1 MNSNFYPSRLYP
13 EEIQAQQWLA
23 LQQQNGANG
32 HQGQGGGQ
40 GQSQGQGQ
48 DTAMSNAANLGGLDC
63 ANTLSAMDD
72 MSLTREE
79 SLDDIV
85 SQNVREFQRRRSL
98 PQPFSDSLLPQ
109 NVDRRMAMMGFG
121 SATDALHAFSFGFPN
136 SAGLAGT
143 SEAFPQQGLVVM
155 PDQTGYPTLPPHT
168 VGMGGFCN
176 QDMVSMTA
184 DPASMSF
191 FNPPNLQNQ
200 HPSAAMEAGGPNY
213 AMDMGIE
220 SAPLNAPSVNPVA
233 RFTVGGSGGM
243 MGGASDTINTNP
255 VQETPG
261 LILNTGMGRFPPN
274 MSPLEPEPREP
285 SVPAS
290 FQSPTSPTSRAMSQS
305 SVGPASI
312 AAGTPASTAPATAG
326 PSLPPGLG
334 SRDPKK
340 DAYSKSGFDM
350 LKALFYV
357 ATRKNPT
364 VDIGAVD
371 LSCAFVVCDVTL
383 NDCPIIYVSDNFQNL
398 TGYNRHE
405 ITGKNCRFLQSPDGK
420 VEAGTKREFVANDA
434 VFKLK
439 NAVAE
444 GREIQ
449 QSLINYRKGGK
460 PFLNLL
466 TMIPIPWDN
475 STETRYFIGFQ
486 VDLVECP
493 EAISSQES
501 GGAMQVNYRHQD
513 IGQYFWTPPN
523 STQWSPE
530 SGQTLTV
537 DEVSSLIQHNNPATS
552 APPRS
557 EYHKSSWP
565 KMLLENADD
574 VIHVLSLKGLFL
586 YLSPACKKLLEY
598 DASELVGTSLSS
610 ICHPSDIVPVMR
622 ELKDAAQHNPSSV
635 NIAFRIRRKHSGY
648 TWFESH
654 GSLVTDQ
661 PSTSSSSSS
670 SSAAAS
676 TSGGGGGGAG
686 SSSSSGGGSSGG
698 GKGKKFIVLVGRK
711 RPVLCLSRRDVDA
724 HTNGIG
730 GSAGDGSEV
739 WSKISG
745 SGMFLFVSSS
755 VKALLELEPAEL
767 KGRSMQALMRQ
778 EARSEFGRMV
788 EKARKG
794 GGVVAFRHE
803 VMHKR
808 GQYVPAVTVLYP
820 GDGARSGGRSSFLIA
835 QTRLTKGAGGR
846 VIAAPGKGH
855 GQHVGGGGGTILGTM
870 ERVPDQDAVN
880 HPMNGVVATGKL
892 TASKATYPD
901 SAPGEESPSG
911 GDEQEEQE
919 EESEDDIFA
928 ELRTTRCTSWQYELR
943 QMEKMNRL
951 LAEELSQLMVN
962 KKKRKRRKGGGTAG
976 GGNGSAGG
984 AGVKDCANCHKRDT
998 PEWRRGPSGNRD
1010 LCNSCGLRW
1019 AKQTGKVSP
1028 RNMSRAGSDGGGSK
1042 RSSISTTSTNSPVES
1057 LPLRREVSADAIS
1070 VASSRLERRS
1080 TSTGDGSGGA
1090 MSGLEMGSILEE

>member
-1 MNSNFYPSRLYP
+1 MNSNFYSSRLYP
-13 EEIQAQQWLA
+13 ADIQAQQWLA
-23 LQQQNGANG
+23 LQQQDE
-32 HQGQGGGQ
+32 HQGQDMGMG
-40 GQSQGQGQ
+40 
-48 DTAMSNAANLGGLDC
+48 NAAKFGGLDC
-63 ANTLSAMDD
+63 ASTLSAMDD

-79 SLDDIV
+79 SLDDIIR
-85 SQNVREFQRRRSL
+85 QNVREFQRRRSIT
-98 PQPFSDSLLPQ
+98 QPYSDSLLPQ
-109 NVDRRMAMMGFG
+109 DVDRRMAMMGFG
-121 SATDALHAFSFGFPN
+121 SANDALHAFSYGYPN
-136 SAGLAGT
+136 DAALAGD
-143 SEAFPQQGLVVM
+143 SGAFRQQGSLAM
-155 PDQTGYPTLPPHT
+155 PDQTGYATLPPDSA
-168 VGMGGFCN
+168 GMGAFCN
-176 QDMVSMTA
+176 PDMVPMTG
-184 DPASMSF
+184 DSASMSL
-191 FNPPNLQNQ
+191 FNSPDLRNQ
-200 HPSAAMEAGGPNY
+200 YSSAAMEAGGPDFS
-213 AMDMGIE
+213 MDMGLE
-220 SAPLNAPSVNPVA
+220 NNAPRATPMAQYS
-233 RFTVGGSGGM
+233 VGGSGGM
-243 MGGASDTINTNP
+243 MGEAGETMNTNP
-255 VQETPG
+255 VRDAPG
-261 LILNTGMGRFPPN
+261 LTLNTGMGQFPPR
-274 MSPLEPEPREP
+274 MSPLKLEQREP
-285 SVPAS
+285 SLPAS
-290 FQSPTSPTSRAMSQS
+290 FHSPASATSRAMSQS
-305 SVGPASI
+305 SAGPASI
-312 AAGTPASTAPATAG
+312 GGGTPASTAPATAG

-364 VDIGAVD
+364 IEIGAVD

-405 ITGKNCRFLQSPDGK
+405 IMGKNCRFLQSPDGK

-439 NAVAE
+439 NSVAE
-444 GREIQ
+444 HGEIQ
-449 QSLINYRKGGK
+449 LSLINYRKGGK

-475 STETRYFIGFQ
+475 SPEIRFIIGFQ
-486 VDLVECP
+486 IDLVECP

-513 IGQYFWTPPN
+513 IGQYFWTPPG
-523 STQWSPE
+523 STQWSSE

-537 DEVSSLIQHNNPATS
+537 DEVSSLIQQSNPAAS
-552 APPRS
+552 APPAS

-598 DASELVGTSLSS
+598 DAAELVGSSLSS

-622 ELKDAAQHNPSSV
+622 ELKEAAQHNPGSV

-661 PSTSSSSSS
+661 P
-670 SSAAAS
+670 
-676 TSGGGGGGAG
+676 GGA
-686 SSSSSGGGSSGG
+686 G

-711 RPVLCLSRRDVDA
+711 RPVLSLSRRDVDA

-745 SGMFLFVSSS
+745 SGMFLYVSSS
-755 VKALLELEPAEL
+755 VRALLDLDPAEL
-767 KGRSMQALMRQ
+767 KGRSMQGLMRQ
-778 EARSEFGRMV
+778 ESRSEFGRMV

-794 GGVVAFRHE
+794 GGVVAFPHE
-803 VMHKR
+803 VLHNR
-808 GQYVPAVTVLYP
+808 GQFVPAVTVLYP
-820 GDGARSGGRSSFLIA
+820 GDGGPRNGGRSSFLIV
-835 QTRLTKGAGGR
+835 QTRLTKAAGGR

-855 GQHVGGGGGTILGTM
+855 GQQHHGGAAAAAGGYAL
-870 ERVPDQDAVN
+870 ERVPAEEAVN

-892 TASKATYPD
+892 TPSKATTYAD
-901 SAPGEESPSG
+901 SATGGEESV
-911 GDEQEEQE
+911 
-919 EESEDDIFA
+919 EDDIFA

-951 LAEELSQLMVN
+951 LAEELSQLMAN
-962 KKKRKRRKGGGTAG
+962 KKKRKRRKGGGPAG
-976 GGNGSAGG
+976 GGANGGGGGGG
-984 AGVKDCANCHKRDT
+984 AGVKDCVNCHKRDT

-1028 RNMSRAGSDGGGSK
+1028 RNMSRAGSDAGGSK
-1042 RSSISTTSTNSPVES
+1042 RSSVSTASTNSPVES
-1057 LPLRREVSADAIS
+1057 SPLRRELSTDAIS
-1070 VASSRLERRS
+1070 VASPAGLERGGIVA
-1080 TSTGDGSGGA
+1080 GDANGA
-1090 MSGLEMGSILEE
+1090 SMSGLEMGSIREE